1 MKKRQSKKKPPT
13 HYSRLV
19 LLQIFFAHLAIWAL
33 NRPLERT
40 MTSGL
45 GIELVLTHC
54 DLSLTPLKLLR
65 VSVSFSFRSHFHLHF
80 LSVFKRLQFGG
91 TGAKMFN
98 PTKSLS
104 FSLLT
109 KHLNKFLSLPF
120 SLFFFPSTLKS
131 I

>member
-1 MKKRQSKKKPPT
+1 MKKRQSKKKPPM

-19 LLQIFFAHLAIWAL
+19 LLKIFFAHLAIWAL

-40 MTSGL
+40 MTGGL